1 MPLADLLQG
10 AADAVRTHVTQRGS
24 GGGRDYEAISAILLK
39 DLLTFVPLTVWQE
52 ALISAATR
60 TDVAPELNVASNM
73 IIVDRT
79 NASDAVLAQLANGT
93 ADTRVHTVEDAL
105 VAIEEAAAALCTR
118 CSKLAQR
125 HATQAAPRTMNDR
138 RAAGKRRAAAA
149 WRVAFSVS
157 LVSAEDPGTRI

>member
-1 MPLADLLQG
+1 M
-10 AADAVRTHVTQRGS
+10 RTHVTQRGS

-52 ALISAATR
+52 ARISAATR

-93 ADTRVHTVEDAL
+93 ADPRVHTVEDAL
-105 VAIEEAAAALCTR
+105 VAIEDAAAVLRALFKASSTP
-118 CSKLAQR
+118 R
-125 HATQAAPRTMNDR
+125 HAGCT
-138 RAAGKRRAAAA
+138 
-149 WRVAFSVS
+149 SHH
-157 LVSAEDPGTRI
+157 E